1 MHTHQAWCSPQAPG
15 RQNILPE
22 LVKNSVLKNKQNNKT
37 TAENEGGRAAH
48 TSSAD
53 ERLRPTVK
61 ELGNLYSSRT
71 WA

>member
-1 MHTHQAWCSPQAPG
+1 
-15 RQNILPE
+15 
-22 LVKNSVLKNKQNNKT
+22 VLKNKQNNKT
-37 TAENEGGRAAH
+37 TAENEVGRAAH